1 MLQDAVWTAKIMLG
15 VVLFSELVGDV
26 HLQYKDCKF

>member
-15 VVLFSELVGDV
+15 VQIVNFGCLYTSFLK
-26 HLQYKDCKF
+26 Y